1 MGLTSALVESLNKE
15 SGVIIAMA
23 SATSAAATVALI
35 YWTIKYVR
43 LTRHLVASTA
53 EHVQHTIRE
62 QKEKL
67 DANRQ
72 GLHELTKIILI
83 TLNKLPTSRDRAVD
97 MVGVTLWTE
106 EDLLDMR
113 HLARGLSGK
122 VIGNVFWAIYHLNGI
137 GKWVHKA
144 PQEHLE
150 TEKGLTQSAWEEYA
164 GTLRQAKQELSH
176 LLELL

>member
-1 MGLTSALVESLNKE
+1 MGLTIALVDSLNKE
-15 SGVIIAMA
+15 SGAIIAM
-23 SATSAAATVALI
+23 STATSAAATLALI

-43 LTRHLVASTA
+43 LTQHLVASTA

-62 QKEKL
+62 QKDKL

-83 TLNKLPTSRDRAVD
+83 TLNKLPTSKERSAD
-97 MVGVTLWTE
+97 MMGVTLWTE
-106 EDLLDMR
+106 EDLVDMR

-122 VIGNVFWAIYHLNGI
+122 VIGNVFWAIYHLNSI
-137 GKWVHKA
+137 GEWVRRVH
-144 PQEHLE
+144 QEHLE
-150 TEKGLTQSAWEEYA
+150 KEKDLAPFPWEDYM
-164 GTLRQAKQELSH
+164 GTLQQAKQELSH

>member
-1 MGLTSALVESLNKE
+1 MGLTSAVFDSLNKV
-15 SGVIIAMA
+15 SGAIIAMA
-23 SATSAAATVALI
+23 TATSAAATVALI
-35 YWTIKYVR
+35 YWTSKYVR

-83 TLNKLPTSRDRAVD
+83 TLNKLPTSRDRAAD
-97 MVGVTLWTE
+97 MIGVTLWSV

-122 VIGNVFWAIYHLNGI
+122 VIGNVFWAIYHLNAI
-137 GKWVHKA
+137 GEWVRQAQQKHR
-144 PQEHLE
+144 
-150 TEKGLTQSAWEEYA
+150 EKEIDLAEFLWEDYA
-164 GTLRQAKQELSH
+164 GTLQQAKQELSH

>member
-1 MGLTSALVESLNKE
+1 MSLTSALVDSLNKA
-15 SGVIIAMA
+15 SGAIIAMA
-23 SATSAAATVALI
+23 TATSAAATVTLI

-53 EHVQHTIRE
+53 DHVQHTIRE

-83 TLNKLPTSRDRAVD
+83 TLNKMPTSRERVTD
-97 MVGVTLWTE
+97 MREVTLWTD
-106 EDLLDMR
+106 EDLVDMR
-113 HLARGLSGK
+113 HLARGLSGR
-122 VIGNVFWAIYHLNGI
+122 VIGRVFWAIYHLNGI
-137 GKWVHKA
+137 REWVHRVQEDHHGKA
-144 PQEHLE
+144 EELAEFP
-150 TEKGLTQSAWEEYA
+150 WEDYM
-164 GTLRQAKQELSH
+164 GTVRQAKQELSH

>member
-1 MGLTSALVESLNKE
+1 MGLTSEFVDSLNKA
-15 SGVIIAMA
+15 SGAIIAMA
-23 SATSAAATVALI
+23 TATSAAATVALI

-83 TLNKLPTSRDRAVD
+83 TLNKLPTSSERVVD
-97 MVGVTLWTE
+97 MMGVTLWTE
-106 EDLLDMR
+106 GDLLDMR

-137 GKWVHKA
+137 GEWVRQVQQDH
-144 PQEHLE
+144 P
-150 TEKGLTQSAWEEYA
+150 EKEKDLTRFAWEDYV
-164 GTLRQAKQELSH
+164 GTLQQAKQELSH